1 MTQKVGSDRVLS
13 KIRKAISEG
22 RYRSAWI
29 EVNRLL
35 DRNPDQPH
43 LLVIRAE
50 LIQLQEDEEGTPG
63 LEVAKQDLQKAISL
77 DENSPAALIELGHFL
92 YSVEDNADLASKYF
106 RKAISLSRGLLEE
119 ALIGQAEVLHEQGQD
134 TDAIACIAEAHS
146 LRKRNKEGDR
156 LFLERMRAVLQ
167 SG

>member
-1 MTQKVGSDRVLS
+1 MTQKTGSDRALA
-13 KIRKAISEG
+13 KLRKALSEG
-22 RYRSAWI
+22 NYRSAWI

-50 LIQLQEDEEGTPG
+50 LIQLQEVEEGTPD
-63 LEVAKQDLQKAISL
+63 LEAAKRDLRKAIAL
-77 DENSPAALIELGHFL
+77 DETSPAALIELGHFL

-106 RKAISLSRGLLEE
+106 RKAASISRGLLEE
-119 ALIGQAEVLHEQGQD
+119 ALIGQAEAFHEQGQD
-134 TDAIACIAEAHS
+134 TEALACIAEAHS

-156 LFLERMRAVLQ
+156 LFLERMRAFLQ